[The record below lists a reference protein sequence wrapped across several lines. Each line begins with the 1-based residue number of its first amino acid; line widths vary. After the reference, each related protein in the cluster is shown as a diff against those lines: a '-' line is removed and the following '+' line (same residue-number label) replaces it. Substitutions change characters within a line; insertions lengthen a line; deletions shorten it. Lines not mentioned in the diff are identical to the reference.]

1 MEFVHNCVSGL
12 MHLQEMYRLEQTSM
26 QITEEREKEDIILYT
41 SMTWLLCI
49 CAIVHCQLRL
59 QRAKLFSRGS
69 DDRRTE
75 DNSIRE
81 KWKQCM
87 VHQNIVV

>member
-1 MEFVHNCVSGL
+1 
-12 MHLQEMYRLEQTSM
+12 MYFLEQTSM
-26 QITEEREKEDIILYT
+26 QITEEREEKDIILCT
-41 SMTWLLCI
+41 SMARLLWI

-59 QRAKLFSRGS
+59 QHGKLFSRGS
-69 DDRRTE
+69 DGRRTE

-87 VHQNIVV
+87 VHQNVVVSM